1 MTRGLTPA
9 LSYLAFCRKDS
20 EVCHRVRHIVVV
32 VSTEDCSSR
41 DRCYMRGDG
50 DGGCDNLGYYGVL
63 HTDVLAVRTFILV
76 FTIALTENL
85 SSDAGMDVR
94 GGLI

>member
-1 MTRGLTPA
+1 
-9 LSYLAFCRKDS
+9 
-20 EVCHRVRHIVVV
+20 
-32 VSTEDCSSR
+32 
-41 DRCYMRGDG
+41 MRGDG
-50 DGGCDNLGYYGVL
+50 DGGFDNLGYYGVL
-63 HTDVLAVRTFILV
+63 HTDVLAVRTFILI